1 MTAKLSTFN
10 KKLAAFLFYLIGDKG
25 LSPVTPYNINLRIKE
40 LNYMGRA
47 NHQAGKRLF
56 LISFLFLIIFV
67 LLVSPVSALE
77 DVMDNDCNIKDE
89 VFDRDWKKYSDLEN
103 TPLTFKEHPLTARS
117 WETQQYY
124 ATQSEIVDAELQIFF
139 LKRDMEIDRLMRLEL
154 KEYKK
159 ALVDGHRKNL
169 LKSFCR
175 LSFLTVHTTYEA
187 YHTAK
192 SLVGTPKAPGGTYG
206 NLFTTPSLVSAIGSA
221 LKITNTYK
229 AMAPP
234 KSSALANNT
243 QGIANVV
250 DNATLNITLEMVES
264 LADPKKIALE
274 VVTQIMK
281 AAPIPTSANEW
292 KLTEDD
298 FNILRTEHLKNKELD
313 KTIAESYKVNLERND
328 KVKELEV
335 RIEEL
340 KIELAERETKEKSR
354 VKDLL
359 VDNCKERGK
368 EEEEEP
374 DNENDCMAAGGY
386 WYNGQCNE
394 CPEEDTSAGE
404 FNCPIPAGAEHIV
417 KPYEDYWEI
426 DGKTVGPY
434 QSWYDIE
441 KTKKY
446 SFSCYNAEGKRYGV
460 IKTWYE
466 DGTLEKEYDV
476 ADGKNS
482 GVAKEWYNDGTLK
495 WEWNYNYKNGKQ
507 HGLSKKWYED
517 GTLKEES
524 NYEDGAMNGVSKG
537 WYKSGKLKYECNFK
551 DNKCVS
557 CVHGVCYLCP

>member
-1 MTAKLSTFN
+1 
-10 KKLAAFLFYLIGDKG
+10 
-25 LSPVTPYNINLRIKE
+25 
-40 LNYMGRA
+40 MGRV

-56 LISFLFLIIFV
+56 LISFLFLGIFV

-77 DVMDNDCNIKDE
+77 NVMDNDCNIKDE

-117 WETQQYY
+117 RETQQYY
-124 ATQSEIVDAELQIFF
+124 FTQSEIVDAELQIFF

-250 DNATLNITLEMVES
+250 DDATLNIALEMVES
-264 LADPKKIALE
+264 LADPKKIAIE

-313 KTIAESYKVNLERND
+313 KTIAESYKVNLERNN

-340 KIELAERETKEKSR
+340 KIELAEREAKEKSR
-354 VKDLL
+354 VKDSL
-359 VDNCKERGK
+359 VDNCKEREK
-368 EEEEEP
+368 EEEAEDEKCDCEHLCLC
-374 DNENDCMAAGGY
+374 DNENECMTAGGY

-394 CPEEDTSAGE
+394 CPEEDTFDGE
-404 FNCPIPAGAEHIV
+404 FNCPIPAGVEHIV
-417 KPYEDYWEI
+417 TSTEDYWI
-426 DGKTVGPY
+426 LDGKKVGPY

-441 KTKKY
+441 KTKKHDVDCH
-446 SFSCYNAEGKRYGV
+446 SAEGYIVRQKG
-460 IKTWYE
+460 WYE
-466 DGTLEKEYDV
+466 DGALRLDSTFP
-476 ADGKNS
+476 DGKNP
-482 GVAKEWYNDGTLK
+482 GENKWWYNNGTL
-495 WEWNYNYKNGKQ
+495 EMEFNYNYKDGKLR
-507 HGLSKKWYED
+507 GIIKKWYED

-524 NYEDGAMNGVSKG
+524 NLDENRQKDGVCRG

-551 DNKCVS
+551 EGKCVS
-557 CVHGVCYLCP
+557 CVHGVCRLCQ

>member
-1 MTAKLSTFN
+1 
-10 KKLAAFLFYLIGDKG
+10 
-25 LSPVTPYNINLRIKE
+25 
-40 LNYMGRA
+40 MGRV
-47 NHQAGKRLF
+47 NHQTGKRLF
-56 LISFLFLIIFV
+56 FISFLFLSIFV
-67 LLVSPVSALE
+67 LLISPVSALE
-77 DVMDNDCNIKDE
+77 EVIDKDCTINDE
-89 VFDRDWKKYSDLEN
+89 VFDRDWKKYSDLKN
-103 TPLTFKEHPLTARS
+103 TPLTFEEHPLTARS
-117 WETQQYY
+117 PETQKYY

-159 ALVDGHRKNL
+159 ALVSGHKKNL

-192 SLVGTPKAPGGTYG
+192 SLVGTPKDPVGTYG

-250 DNATLNITLEMVES
+250 DDATLNIALEMVES
-264 LADPKKIALE
+264 LADPKKIAIE

-313 KTIAESYKVNLERND
+313 KTIAESYKVNLERNN

-340 KIELAERETKEKSR
+340 KIELAEREAKEKSR
-354 VKDLL
+354 VKDSL
-359 VDNCKERGK
+359 VDNCKEREK
-368 EEEEEP
+368 EEEAEDEKCDCEHLCLC
-374 DNENDCMAAGGY
+374 DNENDCMTAGGY

-394 CPEEDTSAGE
+394 CPEEDTFDGE

-417 KPYEDYWEI
+417 TSTEDYWI
-426 DGKTVGPY
+426 LDGKKVGPY

-441 KTKKY
+441 KTKKHDVDCH
-446 SFSCYNAEGKRYGV
+446 STEGYIVRQKG
-460 IKTWYE
+460 WYE
-466 DGTLEKEYDV
+466 DGALRLDSTFP
-476 ADGKNS
+476 DGKNP
-482 GVAKEWYNDGTLK
+482 GENKWWYNNGTL
-495 WEWNYNYKNGKQ
+495 EMEFNYNYKDGKLR
-507 HGLSKKWYED
+507 GIIKKWYED

-524 NYEDGAMNGVSKG
+524 NLDENRQKDGVCRG

-551 DNKCVS
+551 EGKCVS
-557 CVHGVCYLCP
+557 CVHGVCRLCQ

>member
-1 MTAKLSTFN
+1 MER
-10 KKLAAFLFYLIGDKG
+10 
-25 LSPVTPYNINLRIKE
+25 V
-40 LNYMGRA
+40 

-77 DVMDNDCNIKDE
+77 DVVDNDCNIKDE

-175 LSFLTVHTTYEA
+175 LSFLTVHTIYEA

-192 SLVGTPKAPGGTYG
+192 SLVGTPTSPGGTYG
-206 NLFTTPSLVSAIGSA
+206 NLFATPSAVSAIGSA
-221 LKITNTYK
+221 LKITNTYN

-250 DNATLNITLEMVES
+250 DDATLNITLEMVES
-264 LADPKKIALE
+264 LGDPKKIALE

-292 KLTEDD
+292 KLTEND
-298 FNILRTEHLKNKELD
+298 FNILRAEHLNNKELD
-313 KTIAESYKVNLERND
+313 KTIAESYKVNLERNN

-335 RIEEL
+335 RIEGL
-340 KIELAERETKEKSR
+340 RIELAEQETKEKSR

-359 VDNCKERGK
+359 VDNCKEREK
-368 EEEEEP
+368 EEEP
-374 DNENDCMAAGGY
+374 DNENDCMAADGY
-386 WYNGQCNE
+386 WYNDQCNE
-394 CPEEDTSAGE
+394 CPEGDTSEKVSGFWDIGRVGGE
-404 FNCPIPAGAEHIV
+404 PICEVNLLMDPNQHVEGCYRVMTLSMARCIPYVGAWVGQGSSIIFKDGNGRVTFEV
-417 KPYEDYWEI
+417 KRVKKGYWE
-426 DGKTVGPY
+426 GSTVA
-434 QSWYDIE
+434 
-441 KTKKY
+441 TKGIP
-446 SFSCYNAEGKRYGV
+446 SFRIYLKR
-460 IKTWYE
+460 
-466 DGTLEKEYDV
+466 
-476 ADGKNS
+476 
-482 GVAKEWYNDGTLK
+482 
-495 WEWNYNYKNGKQ
+495 
-507 HGLSKKWYED
+507 
-517 GTLKEES
+517 
-524 NYEDGAMNGVSKG
+524 
-537 WYKSGKLKYECNFK
+537 
-551 DNKCVS
+551 
-557 CVHGVCYLCP
+557 P

>member
-1 MTAKLSTFN
+1 
-10 KKLAAFLFYLIGDKG
+10 
-25 LSPVTPYNINLRIKE
+25 
-40 LNYMGRA
+40 MGRA

-77 DVMDNDCNIKDE
+77 DVVDNDCNIKDE

-234 KSSALANNT
+234 KSSALAKNT

-250 DNATLNITLEMVES
+250 DDATLNIELEMVES
-264 LADPKKIALE
+264 LGDPKKIALE

-292 KLTEDD
+292 KLTEKD
-298 FNILRTEHLKNKELD
+298 FNILRKEHLKNKELD
-313 KTIAESYKVNLERND
+313 KTIAESYKMNLERKD
-328 KVKELEV
+328 KVKEFEV
-335 RIEEL
+335 QIEGL
-340 KIELAERETKEKSR
+340 KIELAEREAKEKSR

-359 VDNCKERGK
+359 VDNCREREKEAEDEK
-368 EEEEEP
+368 CDCEHLCLC
-374 DNENDCMAAGGY
+374 DNENDCMTAGGY
-386 WYNGQCNE
+386 WYNDQCNE
-394 CPEEDTSAGE
+394 CPEGDTSAGE

-417 KPYEDYWEI
+417 TDTADYWEI
-426 DGKTVGPY
+426 GDTIFGNGKTVGPN

-441 KTKKY
+441 KTKKR
-446 SFSCYNAEGKRYGV
+446 FFTCRDAEGKIQGLS
-460 IKTWYE
+460 IGWYE
-466 DGTLEKEYDV
+466 DGM
-476 ADGKNS
+476 
-482 GVAKEWYNDGTLK
+482 LK
-495 WEWNYNYKNGKQ
+495 DEYNYKDDKREGVWKA
-507 HGLSKKWYED
+507 WYED
-517 GTLKEES
+517 GMLKSEY
-524 NYEDGAMNGVSKG
+524 NY
-537 WYKSGKLKYECNFK
+537 K
-551 DNKCVS
+551 DNKMD
-557 CVHGVCYLCP
+557 GVCRKFHKRSETLYIECNYKDGKKDGAYKQWHINGTLVIEGNYKDDKWDGVWKKWHRDGTFRSECIYENGIEVKCK